1 MRTWAIII
9 VMLTLS
15 CNLAAQGFDWQPSL
29 RRPYQAPTS
38 FIGLDA
44 AIGLAG
50 HSGSLPYLEAD
61 IANPCCSYERGSGVP
76 IRLGLAA
83 EFWIAP
89 TRAVGIEVGLLTQS
103 AAFAA
108 PEQSLVRAGQDPLVS
123 RYELSVV
130 TSHITI
136 GASLRQRLGASMFI
150 AAAGLRGG
158 VLLSASMTNREVI
171 VGAGTF
177 ASGTTIENLPT
188 SGIAD
193 ASGVFLEP
201 YVSLGYDL
209 PLSTGYY
216 LQPSV
221 MIGYTATS
229 LSSLHP
235 WHATTVGLGLRVM
248 KGR

>member
-1 MRTWAIII
+1 MRIWAII
-9 VMLTLS
+9 VMMLSLS
-15 CNLAAQGFDWQPSL
+15 CELTAQGFDWQPSL
-29 RRPYQAPTS
+29 RRPYEAPTS

-44 AIGLAG
+44 GIGLAG
-50 HSGSLPYLEAD
+50 HRGTLPYLEAD
-61 IANPCCSYERGSGVP
+61 IADPCCLYERGSGVP

-108 PEQSLVRAGQDPLVS
+108 PVQSLARAGMDPLVS
-123 RYELSVV
+123 RYELDVV
-130 TSHITI
+130 TSHVTI
-136 GASLRQRLGASMFI
+136 GASLRERLGSSMFI

-171 VGAGTF
+171 VGAGRF
-177 ASGTTIENLPT
+177 ASGNTAENLPT
-188 SGIAD
+188 AGIAD

-201 YVSLGYDL
+201 YLSLGYDL
-209 PLSTGYY
+209 LLSTGYY
-216 LQPSV
+216 VQPSV

-229 LSSLHP
+229 LSTLHP

>member
-1 MRTWAIII
+1 MRTWAILV
-9 VMLTLS
+9 VMLSL
-15 CNLAAQGFDWQPSL
+15 CCELPAQGFDWQPSP

-50 HSGSLPYLEAD
+50 HSGNLPYLEAD

-76 IRLGLAA
+76 IRFGLAA
-83 EFWIAP
+83 EFWVAP
-89 TRAVGIEVGLLTQS
+89 TRAVGLEVGLLTHS
-103 AAFAA
+103 VAFTA
-108 PEQSLVRAGQDPLVS
+108 PEQSLVRAGKDPLVT
-123 RYELSVV
+123 RYELSVA
-130 TSHITI
+130 TSHMTI
-136 GASLRQRLGASMFI
+136 GASLRQRLGSSMFI

-158 VLLSASMTNREVI
+158 VLLSAAMTNREVI

-177 ASGTTIENLPT
+177 ASGTTVEDLPAT
-188 SGIAD
+188 GIAD
-193 ASGVFLEP
+193 ASGVYFEP

-221 MIGYTATS
+221 MIGYTASS

>member
-1 MRTWAIII
+1 MRSWTII
-9 VMLTLS
+9 VVLLAICS
-15 CNLAAQGFDWQPSL
+15 ELAAQGFDWQPSL
-29 RRPYQAPTS
+29 RRPYVAPTS
-38 FIGLDA
+38 FIGLEA

-61 IANPCCSYERGSGVP
+61 ITDPCCSFERGSGVP
-76 IRLGLAA
+76 IRFGLAA
-83 EFWIAP
+83 EFWVHP
-89 TRAVGIEVGLLTQS
+89 TRAVGIEMGLLTHS
-103 AAFAA
+103 AAFTA
-108 PEQSLVRAGQDPLVS
+108 PEQSLVRAGNDPLVT

-136 GASLRQRLGASMFI
+136 GASVRQRLGSSMFV
-150 AAAGLRGG
+150 AAAGMRGG
-158 VLLSASMTNREVI
+158 VLLSANMTNREVV

-177 ASGTTIENLPT
+177 ASGKTVEDLPT

-193 ASGVFLEP
+193 ASGLFLEP

-216 LQPSV
+216 LQPSI

-235 WHATTVGLGLRVM
+235 WHATTVGLGLRMM